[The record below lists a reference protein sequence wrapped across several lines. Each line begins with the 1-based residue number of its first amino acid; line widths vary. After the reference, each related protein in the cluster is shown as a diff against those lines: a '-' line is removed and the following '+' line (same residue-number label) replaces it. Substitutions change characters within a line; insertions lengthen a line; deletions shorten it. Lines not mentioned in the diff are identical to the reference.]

1 MVLTKEIFE
10 QLDLPDLLL
19 NIWSNADKLHLPIL
33 HQYAKCNIEIA
44 RSKWKNE
51 YQAFDTI
58 IEKIKKRQVFKFRAD
73 FIC

>member
-33 HQYAKCNIEIA
+33 HQYTKWNIEIA

-51 YQAFDTI
+51 YQTFDTI
-58 IEKIKKRQVFKFRAD
+58 IEKIKKRQVFKFKAD